1 MPKYSLIIPCYN
13 GLPYIKTC
21 ITSILSQKYTDY
33 ELILSEDHSSDGTAE
48 YLDSLKEVNNV
59 KILHCP
65 QRMSMA
71 EHWEWAQSFATG
83 EWQLFIG
90 QDDGIQGYFFE
101 LADRLTAICDKKKL
115 EVIMSERAYFFW
127 PGCEETYGNVMLN
140 YHSEDYYKILDTR
153 KEMRR
158 ALYDT
163 ALSYMDLP
171 SMYTTS
177 LFKKTLIDEIKQK
190 QNGKFF
196 STHPQDANLAA
207 LVVLFQ
213 KKYIKSYIPLG
224 WVGSSVKSAGLAITN
239 LVKNDQNAYGRE
251 YLNTVTSS
259 KLKTHHLAG
268 DFKLPSFHIY
278 FWSALLT
285 VSEKQNPKLYN
296 ELISFKTKK
305 RIFFR
310 ALQNISKESKEMF
323 NELLKI
329 NNMTIEDLKLSHNIF
344 FEKIQNK
351 YNAKIDSINK
361 RFHKL
366 NFMKSTDL
374 YFEHN
379 EIEYDMS
386 KIYDTLSYYILH

>member
-1 MPKYSLIIPCYN
+1 
-13 GLPYIKTC
+13 
-21 ITSILSQKYTDY
+21 
-33 ELILSEDHSSDGTAE
+33 
-48 YLDSLKEVNNV
+48 
-59 KILHCP
+59 
-65 QRMSMA
+65 MSMA

-101 LADRLTAICDKKKL
+101 LADRLTAICDKKNL

-190 QNGKFF
+190 PNGKIF
-196 STHPQDANLAA
+196 STHPQDTNLAA
-207 LVVLFQ
+207 LVVIFQ

-224 WVGSSVKSAGLAITN
+224 WGGSSVKSAGLAITN
-239 LVKNDQNAYGRE
+239 MVKNDQHAYGRE

-285 VSEKQNPKLYN
+285 VSEKQNPVRVGRK
-296 ELISFKTKK
+296 SP
-305 RIFFR
+305 FR
-310 ALQNISKESKEMF
+310 VRQN
-323 NELLKI
+323 
-329 NNMTIEDLKLSHNIF
+329 
-344 FEKIQNK
+344 
-351 YNAKIDSINK
+351 
-361 RFHKL
+361 
-366 NFMKSTDL
+366 
-374 YFEHN
+374 
-379 EIEYDMS
+379 
-386 KIYDTLSYYILH
+386 

>member
-196 STHPQDANLAA
+196 Q
-207 LVVLFQ
+207 
-213 KKYIKSYIPLG
+213 
-224 WVGSSVKSAGLAITN
+224 
-239 LVKNDQNAYGRE
+239 
-251 YLNTVTSS
+251 
-259 KLKTHHLAG
+259 
-268 DFKLPSFHIY
+268 HIR
-278 FWSALLT
+278 
-285 VSEKQNPKLYN
+285 KMQ
-296 ELISFKTKK
+296 I
-305 RIFFR
+305 
-310 ALQNISKESKEMF
+310 
-323 NELLKI
+323 
-329 NNMTIEDLKLSHNIF
+329 
-344 FEKIQNK
+344 
-351 YNAKIDSINK
+351 
-361 RFHKL
+361 
-366 NFMKSTDL
+366 
-374 YFEHN
+374 
-379 EIEYDMS
+379 
-386 KIYDTLSYYILH
+386 